1 MYSSPSDLTQL
12 LNAANQVIPR
22 LQGRVGDAQ
31 QEHLRCGSP
40 DNPQRLERLY
50 HYWQQQ
56 HPEAGRHYWAVR
68 SWTLLIWQ
76 PIYLSVLAV
85 HLQGRAPALAQMGQ
99 LLNDSGFVG
108 GFCLPA
114 HSPQRGAVPE
124 LIRFAATQVQ
134 TVVEAQLD
142 EFNQVA
148 SIYPKLARLL
158 AADCAGAALL
168 LAQRQLKHSNNQLRD
183 LEHTWLDALQLT
195 SRSCLEGLIASDGD
209 EHLSLLRRACC
220 QDFRCADGELCDSC
234 PKLKPAERLARL
246 QAELATAC

>member
-1 MYSSPSDLTQL
+1 MYNTLSELTLL
-12 LNAANQVIPR
+12 LNAANEVIPR
-22 LQGRVGDAQ
+22 LQGRVGDVQ
-31 QEHLRCGSP
+31 HEQLLCGSP
-40 DNPQRLERLY
+40 DNPQRVAELY
-50 HYWQQQ
+50 RYWQQQ

-85 HLQGRAPALAQMGQ
+85 HLRGQAPSLRRMGQ
-99 LLNDSGFVG
+99 SLKSGFVG

-114 HSPQRGAVPE
+114 HAPQQGHTQE
-124 LIRFAATQVQ
+124 LIRFAAGQVHEL
-134 TVVEAQLD
+134 VETQLD
-142 EFNQVA
+142 EFKQVA
-148 SIYPKLARLL
+148 DIYPKLARLL

-168 LAQRQLKHSNNQLRD
+168 LAQRQLKHSNSQLLD
-183 LEHTWLDALQLT
+183 LEQHWLDALQLAP
-195 SRSCLEGLIASDGD
+195 RSCLEGLIACDGG

-220 QDFRCADGELCDSC
+220 QDFRRADGELCSSC